1 MSFIKGK
8 SVCGGVKQVMGL
20 SEKRAL
26 LTQRF
31 REMGKVTVAFSG
43 GVDSALLLFWAA
55 RTLPGNVLA
64 VTATSLSYAAHE
76 KTDAEKLIAQLKIP
90 CHYIQVDQMAIPEF
104 VENGPERCYY
114 CKKTIFS
121 EIREI
126 ANRTGYPQVV
136 DGSNLDDAAD
146 YRPGRRAL
154 SELGVRSPLSEA
166 GLTKEEIRALSRE
179 AGLFT
184 AAKPSYACLAS
195 RVPYGEEITPE
206 KLFRIE
212 QSEAF
217 LLAEGFKQVRVRCH
231 GTLARI
237 EVAPEEIER
246 LTGPALRQSLTARFK
261 ELGFH
266 YVTVDLEGFRSG
278 SLNLDLK

>member
-1 MSFIKGK
+1 M
-8 SVCGGVKQVMGL
+8 
-20 SEKRAL
+20 
-26 LTQRF
+26 
-31 REMGKVTVAFSG
+31 
-43 GVDSALLLFWAA
+43 
-55 RTLPGNVLA
+55 
-64 VTATSLSYAAHE
+64 
-76 KTDAEKLIAQLKIP
+76 
-90 CHYIQVDQMAIPEF
+90 
-104 VENGPERCYY
+104 
-114 CKKTIFS
+114 
-121 EIREI
+121 
-126 ANRTGYPQVV
+126 
-136 DGSNLDDAAD
+136 
-146 YRPGRRAL
+146 
-154 SELGVRSPLSEA
+154 SELGVRSPLAEA

-195 RVPYGEEITPE
+195 RVPYGEEINPE

-217 LLAEGFKQVRVRCH
+217 LLAEGFKQVRVRCY

-246 LTGPALRQSLTARFK
+246 LTGPTLRQSLTARFK